1 VSDRPPARIGLDDP
15 VDIVSLLRD
24 DELAELAQHFAE
36 AHGIAVGVEDARGR
50 LLASCGALDRAG
62 ARADVRHGGEVLGAV
77 VAVGPPDA
85 PGGPGPARAAQLFA
99 DVLGLLL
106 HHAHARAL
114 THATHE
120 AAMTDTFADLQR
132 HNQRLELAVARL
144 QELDRAKSSFLATM
158 SHELR
163 TPLTSVIGYSEML
176 LEGLAG
182 PLAAEQRDYVGTI
195 LGKADQLLQLIT
207 AVLDVSMLETG
218 KVAVEDAPVRI
229 DELVDSV
236 VASFAPQAQKRDV
249 AITVASTPL
258 IVRGDRRKIRQ
269 VLWNLVSNAVKFS
282 RDQSTVAIA
291 VRTGPLRS
299 DAEVPAAHVEISDAG
314 IGIDR
319 HQLAHIFEP
328 FFQVDQ
334 SSTRA
339 YGGSGIGLTLAK
351 AYVEAHGGRIWVDS
365 TPGTGSVF
373 TVVFPLAPAPADPRT
388 ASPG

>member
-1 VSDRPPARIGLDDP
+1 MARIGLDDP
-15 VDIVSLLRD
+15 VDIASLLRD
-24 DELAELAQHFAE
+24 DELAELAQRFAE
-36 AHGIAVGVEDARGR
+36 AHGVAVGVEDAHGR
-50 LLASCGALDRAG
+50 LLASCGALDSSG
-62 ARADVRHGGEVLGAV
+62 ARAVVRHGGEVLGAV
-77 VAVGPPDA
+77 VAVAAGEPG
-85 PGGPGPARAAQLFA
+85 GGPGPARAARLLA

-120 AAMTDTFADLQR
+120 AAMSHSFADLQH
-132 HNQRLELAVARL
+132 HNARLEAAVARL

-182 PLAAEQRDYVGTI
+182 PLAPDQRDYVGTI

-207 AVLDVSMLETG
+207 AVLDVSTLETG
-218 KVAVEDAPVRI
+218 KVAIEDSPVML
-229 DELVDSV
+229 DELVESV
-236 VASFAPQAQKRDV
+236 VASFAPQAQKRGV
-249 AITVASTPL
+249 AITVSPAPL
-258 IVRGDRRKIRQ
+258 VVRGDRRKIRQ

-282 RDQSTVAIA
+282 RDDSAVAIA
-291 VRTGPLRS
+291 IRTGPLRP
-299 DAEVPAAHVEISDAG
+299 DGDTPAAHVEIADAG
-314 IGIDR
+314 IGIAR

-334 SSTRA
+334 TSTRA

-365 TPGTGSVF
+365 TPGEGSVF
-373 TVVFPLAPAPADPRT
+373 TVVFPLAPPAGRGPARV
-388 ASPG
+388 AE